1 MTKMLTV
8 YLLRDE
14 LEKDP
19 ESLKRAQAVSLDPA
33 IQYAGITTRFGLYG
47 TEDWWRN
54 VEQGA
59 VPRAT
64 YSGTIIETFYAGMDT
79 DRRHNSFRMKTDDG
93 REFSW
98 GIVPENSSYKGLY
111 RPGHRVEVIT
121 IFKEYKMRKPDGSH
135 ETIESPLEIKLSTK
149 PVVGAAS
156 E

>member
-8 YLLRDE
+8 YSLRDE

-19 ESLKRAQAVSLDPA
+19 DALKRAQKVSLDSA

-47 TEDWWRN
+47 TQEWWRN
-54 VEQGA
+54 VDQGV

-64 YSGTIIETFYAGMDT
+64 YFGTITETFYAGMDT
-79 DRRHNSFRMKTDDG
+79 DRRHNSFRMRTDDG

-98 GIVPENSSYKGLY
+98 GMVPENSSHKGLY
-111 RPGHRVEVIT
+111 RPGHRVEIVT

-149 PVVGAAS
+149 PVVEVAR